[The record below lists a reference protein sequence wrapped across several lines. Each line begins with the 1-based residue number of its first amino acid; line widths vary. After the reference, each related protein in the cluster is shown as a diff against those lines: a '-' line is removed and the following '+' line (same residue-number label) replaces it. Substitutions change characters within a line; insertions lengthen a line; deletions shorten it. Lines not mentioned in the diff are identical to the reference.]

1 MTDNGAG
8 PTKGVYEAVVRS
20 NKEIGRRFYR
30 LGLEFSGA
38 GGEAFA
44 EARPGQF
51 AQLDLSGAPLPA
63 AEAIPEGLGD
73 AARRGII
80 LRRPFSFCDVTRKD
94 NKTRVE
100 ILYCVVGPAS
110 LRMRGLSGGDK
121 VSVIGP
127 LGRGFSVAEKKRHAL
142 LVAGGMGAGPLL
154 YLAKVLTGESSKMEV
169 VVFAGARTREELP
182 FRRPLDEISRQLG
195 FSLGEFAEDGVKS
208 QVATDDGTAGYE
220 GLVTECFSKWL
231 GEQNLPARDAIIYA
245 CGPEAMLAQ
254 VAEIAKGRNIDCEV
268 SMERRMAC
276 GIGLC
281 QSCAVE
287 CKVEGSNESVY
298 KLCCEDGPVFD
309 SREVVFSS

>member
-1 MTDNGAG
+1 MTNNRSGS
-8 PTKGVYEAVVRS
+8 TKGVFEAAVCS
-20 NKEIGRRFYR
+20 NKRIGRSFYR

-38 GGEAFA
+38 GAEAFA

-51 AQLDLSGAPLPA
+51 AQLDLAGAPLPA
-63 AEAIPEGLGD
+63 AEAIPEDLADG
-73 AARRGII
+73 ARRGII

-94 NKTRVE
+94 NRTRVE

-110 LRMRGLSGGDK
+110 LRMKGLSGGDK

-127 LGRGFSVAEKKRHAL
+127 LGCSFSVPERKRYAL

-154 YLAKVLTGESSKMEV
+154 YLAKVLTRDFSKMEV
-169 VVFAGARTREELP
+169 VAFAGARTRVELH
-182 FRRPLDEISRQLG
+182 FERPLDEISRQLG
-195 FSLGEFAEDGVKS
+195 FALGEFAEHGVKS

-220 GLVTECFSKWL
+220 GLVTDCFSKWL
-231 GEQNLPARDAIIYA
+231 SQQNLAAKDTIIYA

-254 VAEIAKGRNIDCEV
+254 VAEIAKDKNIDCEV

-287 CKVEGSNESVY
+287 CKVDGSNESVY

>member
-1 MTDNGAG
+1 MTDNVAG
-8 PTKGVYEAVVRS
+8 STKGVYEAVVCS
-20 NKEIGRRFYR
+20 NKEIGQRFCR

-63 AEAIPEGLGD
+63 AEAIPDGLGD

-80 LRRPFSFCDVTRKD
+80 LRRPFSFCDVVGKD

-110 LRMRGLSGGDK
+110 LRMKGLSGGDK
-121 VSVIGP
+121 ISVIGP
-127 LGRGFSVAEKKRHAL
+127 LGRGFSVAEKKRYAL

-154 YLAKVLTGESSKMEV
+154 YLAKVLTRESSNMEV
-169 VVFAGARTREELP
+169 VAFAGARTREELP

-195 FSLGEFAEDGVKS
+195 FSLGEFAEYGVKS
-208 QVATDDGTAGYE
+208 LVATDNGTAGYE
-220 GLVTECFSKWL
+220 GLVTDCFSKWL
-231 GEQNLPARDAIIYA
+231 GEQNLPARDTIVYA

-254 VAEIAKGRNIDCEV
+254 VAQIARDKNIDCEV

-287 CKVEGSNESVY
+287 CKVDGSNESVY
-298 KLCCEDGPVFD
+298 KLCCQDGPVFD